1 MVYIL
6 QKLSNERTNT
16 ILDGL
21 TFILANVE
29 NIIMDYEN
37 ALVEAEEAIG
47 DLKRENG
54 FRDVIDALVGQ
65 AHETAIQKGWWDKE
79 RNLPHLLALCHSELS
94 EALEVSRDSGDDLLM
109 WNGENNKPEGV
120 PIELADCIIR
130 ILDICG
136 HYGID
141 LAEALNLKMEYN
153 KTRPRRHGDKKW

>member
-1 MVYIL
+1 MVYIP

-37 ALVEAEEAIG
+37 ALVEAEETIG

-94 EALEVSRDSGDDLLM
+94 EALERSQEGHSEIETWYADD
-109 WNGENNKPEGV
+109 GKPEGI
-120 PIELADCIIR
+120 PSELSDCLVR
-130 ILDICG
+130 IFDICG
-136 HYGID
+136 YYGID

>member
-1 MVYIL
+1 MEKFID
-6 QKLSNERTNT
+6 SFNE
-16 ILDGL
+16 
-21 TFILANVE
+21 LAKE
-29 NIIMDYEN
+29 IH
-37 ALVEAEEAIG
+37 
-47 DLKRENG
+47 
-54 FRDVIDALVGQ
+54 Q
-65 AHETAIQKGWWDKE
+65 TAIDKGWWDQE
-79 RNLPHLLALCHSELS
+79 RSLPHLLALCHSELS
-94 EALEVSRDSGDDLLM
+94 EALEVSRDSGDDLLI